1 MRNKKSIGLPNG
13 PNEFLK
19 DITQYISV
27 EGYKRYSEDI
37 NNPYNIIESGNI
49 TMEDVDFP
57 VKGTDNLGN
66 EQIMMPGMN
75 YQFPGDSVLEVP
87 MAQHGIENKYSLP
100 KRNSVRLNYD
110 EEGIEAGNRF
120 LPPAIRKMQPKEDPI
135 YYDGIVGETTV
146 TAPRAG
152 KPSISDY
159 IEYRKQAGEAIP
171 ESSAYHHSHRPEPTN
186 SNFSFIGAD
195 KSGGIGALKAI
206 AKGVKGLL
214 GLKGSADDA
223 FKYVQG
229 VKDFKS
235 AAPTPVVAGYK
246 KGFGNPYENLPITD
260 EMFKGP
266 ANYGVDY
273 TGEIAKGRL
282 DFMKSLGREL
292 DDINFDANWIG
303 PQHLRFHG
311 SPAGRSVIEVALP
324 GKTHQTQLFYKSSGL
339 AGKSGQGVNGTTQ
352 GLWQPYGGHATMLHP
367 QGPIDDWFIK
377 DGGYENFYNS
387 KSYRDVAN
395 RLDDL
400 AKEAGFD
407 LSNQAYKYQTGREV
421 TPKAQTGTENSLSR
435 DEIFNI
441 PRTVRY
447 EDSKMVLQDKPI
459 WDGFL
464 DEVTVTPYTQ
474 SELAFQ
480 ERMANKATGAIEP
493 VYPLFEIMTAGLKA
507 PATAGAKAIE
517 KSIKKTIKKA
527 PSKLNPNYY
536 NPNTLAKGDPSVY
549 YRKAG
554 KDAYEDFVNSEFL
567 RTRAEVTDNPIMGLL
582 DTKKEMDQVRKS
594 IKEYEQFTYRHPSD
608 FRAPYFSRGRT
619 ADMIS
624 GGDDY
629 LFQTRPGLVGDDAFT
644 SGQMNILHG
653 YGKSPM
659 SVGGYGI
666 MDPMQR
672 GASNFDVFKKSW
684 WDGYKPIK
692 AYGGSLYEAQDGG
705 EALPTAQKGREQ
717 PTISQYEE
725 PAWYEK
731 AVDYLASPMTTL
743 GYLATGQ
750 DLPDAL
756 PINMEGR
763 NVYDMVIDM
772 INPVAMAKYAAQ
784 AKRDYDN
791 EEYLSAGLNTLGA
804 LPVVPATL
812 AKGKKL
818 LPPKAVGAIDDAIKS
833 AYKYNP
839 VAYNNIDSKL
849 PEILQFNRENN
860 SWLRQVGKP
869 AIDDIKQTGVVRELN
884 EVIDPKLF
892 DEKLQALQNQQPG
905 IGFSLDKRYNGP
917 FFKKGETFF
926 DYNKKSIP
934 KYEGRTNTRGKS
946 GSSDYLIETKS
957 SITDD
962 LFQPA
967 YNQVMYPDALKSAKD
982 IGDVGI
988 MKPLSR
994 EADNFNFYKKDWWKG
1009 YKQTPLDKLQPGG
1022 STSDSKAQVGQEI
1035 KTGRGTPGLLD
1046 KPYFDPENINLIY
1059 DEDEVYESVFD
1070 PRVRESRRANK
1081 LAKEEYERKVQK
1093 RNKDIKSIEEA
1104 KALYRN
1110 VWYDDFK
1117 DTTFKTNAERKEW
1130 QENNSRWKAATDTLG
1145 RYAAAPKGLNASVS
1159 NASGFQYTPYFNPE
1173 ADLTDL
1179 YPEKPLLKLPYPDIK
1194 YNLPN
1199 LPEGVDETE
1208 FRKWVNYYYPDY
1220 AVENDISSTTPSEK
1234 ENDFIK
1240 SAWYELGNQ
1249 YEPFKKLEIKKLEQP
1264 ALKDK
1269 PQLSDFTETKSKG
1282 TLVSTGI
1289 GDGRVNVIDL
1299 DTGGGFG
1306 TYDTPEQ
1313 ARIAMIEAYTD
1324 GYSLSNPEIANISA
1338 EDLGNLYDVADKQP
1352 AYRANNRPLTNYE
1365 KIQAMK
1371 RKMSEGGQYQTGG
1384 EHTVSEG
1391 ETFYGIANKNGLSWK
1406 DLEAFN
1412 PNININA
1419 LKKGQIINLSAQP
1432 TKTKKS
1438 TEEKREPTS
1447 WTDYIN
1453 PYNWGV
1459 SDRDDDGSYNQAFRA
1474 ARNAG
1479 EDEFMWY
1486 GKRYTTEL
1494 DKTDVAKEKEPVK
1507 KEVSNYSFQ
1516 EYQDDLR
1523 AQENLSLK
1531 GWDSKRQ
1538 LWFPTPAPEKN
1549 GGFDIGYGHKIKK
1562 GENFSKGLTDDQV
1575 NNLFAKDLDVKFK
1588 AAKSTFNRQNLSRSW
1603 DELNEQEQILLGDYQ
1618 YNGVLGD
1625 FKKLMKAVANKDKDS
1640 MLKEYVRYQ
1649 GKEKLG
1655 RRNDWTKSYIDSE
1668 INYKKGGEPNPLTIY
1683 SNYINGDYDGTDLE
1697 NKAIKI
1703 YDRLNRI
1710 HYKDAK
1716 SLGMSPANYIL
1727 THVIGKA

>member
-1 MRNKKSIGLPNG
+1 
-13 PNEFLK
+13 
-19 DITQYISV
+19 
-27 EGYKRYSEDI
+27 
-37 NNPYNIIESGNI
+37 
-49 TMEDVDFP
+49 MEDVDFP

-66 EQIMMPGMN
+66 EQIMMPGNN

-87 MAQHGIENKYSLP
+87 MAQVGTEQ
-100 KRNSVRLNYD
+100 
-110 EEGIEAGNRF
+110 EGIEVPLNR
-120 LPPAIRKMQPKEDPI
+120 
-135 YYDGIVGETTV
+135 
-146 TAPRAG
+146 
-152 KPSISDY
+152 S
-159 IEYRKQAGEAIP
+159 
-171 ESSAYHHSHRPEPTN
+171 
-186 SNFSFIGAD
+186 
-195 KSGGIGALKAI
+195 
-206 AKGVKGLL
+206 
-214 GLKGSADDA
+214 
-223 FKYVQG
+223 
-229 VKDFKS
+229 
-235 AAPTPVVAGYK
+235 
-246 KGFGNPYENLPITD
+246 
-260 EMFKGP
+260 
-266 ANYGVDY
+266 
-273 TGEIAKGRL
+273 
-282 DFMKSLGREL
+282 
-292 DDINFDANWIG
+292 
-303 PQHLRFHG
+303 
-311 SPAGRSVIEVALP
+311 EV
-324 GKTHQTQLFYKSSGL
+324 
-339 AGKSGQGVNGTTQ
+339 
-352 GLWQPYGGHATMLHP
+352 
-367 QGPIDDWFIK
+367 
-377 DGGYENFYNS
+377 
-387 KSYRDVAN
+387 
-395 RLDDL
+395 
-400 AKEAGFD
+400 
-407 LSNQAYKYQTGREV
+407 
-421 TPKAQTGTENSLSR
+421 
-435 DEIFNI
+435 FNI

-447 EDSKMVLQDKPI
+447 ENNKMVLQDKPV

-480 ERMANKATGAIEP
+480 ERMADKATGAIEP

-536 NPNTLAKGDPSVY
+536 NPNLLAKGDPSVY

-554 KDAYEDFVNSEFL
+554 KDAYEDFVNSRFL

-594 IKEYEQFTYRHPSD
+594 IKENGQFTYRHPSD
-608 FRAPYFSRGRT
+608 FRAPYFSRGKA
-619 ADMIS
+619 ADIIAS
-624 GGDDY
+624 DEY
-629 LFQTRPGLVGDDAFT
+629 LFQTRPGLIGDDAFT

-653 YGKSPM
+653 SGKSPM
-659 SVGGYGI
+659 SVGGFGI

-672 GASNFDVFKKSW
+672 AADNFDVFKKSW
-684 WDGYKPIK
+684 WSGYKPIK

-1117 DTTFKTNAERKEW
+1117 NTTFKTNAERKEW
-1130 QENNSRWKAATDTLG
+1130 QENNPRWKAATDTLG

-1159 NASGFQYTPYFNPE
+1159 NASGFQYTPYYNPE

-1179 YPEKPLLKLPYPDIK
+1179 YPKKPLLKLPYPDIK
-1194 YNLPN
+1194 YNLSN

-1269 PQLSDFTETKSKG
+1269 PQLSNFTETKSKSKG

-1324 GYSLSNPEIANISA
+1324 GYSLINPEIANISA

-1391 ETFYGIANKNGLSWK
+1391 ETFYGIANKNGLPWK
-1406 DLEAFN
+1406 DLETFN
-1412 PNININA
+1412 PNIDINA
-1419 LKKGQIINLSAQP
+1419 LKEGQTINLSAQP
-1432 TKTKKS
+1432 TKTKKT
-1438 TEEKREPTS
+1438 TEEKPEPTS

-1486 GKRYTTEL
+1486 GTRFTTEL

-1523 AQENLSLK
+1523 AQENISLK

-1538 LWFPTPAPEKN
+1538 LWFPTPAPEEN

-1575 NNLFAKDLDVKFK
+1575 NNLFAKDLNVKFK
-1588 AAKSTFNRQNLSRSW
+1588 AAKSTFNRQDLSRTW

-1625 FKKLMKAVANKDKDS
+1625 FKKFMKAVADKDKDS

-1649 GKEKLG
+1649 GKKKLG
-1655 RRNDWTKSYIDSE
+1655 KRNDWTKSYIDNK
-1668 INYKKGGEPNPLTIY
+1668 INYKKGGEPSPLTIY

-1710 HYKDAK
+1710 HYGDAK
-1716 SLGMSPANYIL
+1716 SLGMSPVNYIL
-1727 THVIGKA
+1727 THVVAKA

>member
-37 NNPYNIIESGNI
+37 NNPYNIIESGYI

-57 VKGTDNLGN
+57 VKGIDNLGN

-87 MAQHGIENKYSLP
+87 MAQ
-100 KRNSVRLNYD
+100 
-110 EEGIEAGNRF
+110 EGIEVPLNR
-120 LPPAIRKMQPKEDPI
+120 
-135 YYDGIVGETTV
+135 G
-146 TAPRAG
+146 
-152 KPSISDY
+152 
-159 IEYRKQAGEAIP
+159 
-171 ESSAYHHSHRPEPTN
+171 
-186 SNFSFIGAD
+186 
-195 KSGGIGALKAI
+195 
-206 AKGVKGLL
+206 
-214 GLKGSADDA
+214 
-223 FKYVQG
+223 
-229 VKDFKS
+229 
-235 AAPTPVVAGYK
+235 
-246 KGFGNPYENLPITD
+246 
-260 EMFKGP
+260 
-266 ANYGVDY
+266 
-273 TGEIAKGRL
+273 
-282 DFMKSLGREL
+282 
-292 DDINFDANWIG
+292 
-303 PQHLRFHG
+303 
-311 SPAGRSVIEVALP
+311 
-324 GKTHQTQLFYKSSGL
+324 
-339 AGKSGQGVNGTTQ
+339 
-352 GLWQPYGGHATMLHP
+352 
-367 QGPIDDWFIK
+367 
-377 DGGYENFYNS
+377 
-387 KSYRDVAN
+387 
-395 RLDDL
+395 
-400 AKEAGFD
+400 
-407 LSNQAYKYQTGREV
+407 
-421 TPKAQTGTENSLSR
+421 
-435 DEIFNI
+435 EIFNI
-441 PRTVRY
+441 PRTMAY
-447 EDSKMVLQDKPI
+447 EDDKMVVQDQPI
-459 WDGFL
+459 YDGML
-464 DEVTVTPYTQ
+464 DEAIVTPYTQ
-474 SELAFQ
+474 SEMAFQ
-480 ERMANKATGAIEP
+480 ERMNNKATGRLQP
-493 VYPLFEIMTAGLKA
+493 VYPVFDMMTLGLKPA
-507 PATAGAKAIE
+507 ATAGTKVLQ
-517 KSIKKTIKKA
+517 KGFNKL
-527 PSKLNPNYY
+527 PSKINPKYY
-536 NPNTLAKGDPSVY
+536 NPTNIAKGNPNVY
-549 YRKAG
+549 YRQVGEEAF
-554 KDAYEDFVNSEFL
+554 EDFNKSGFL

-582 DTKKEMDQVRKS
+582 ETQKEIRN
-594 IKEYEQFTYRHPSD
+594 IKEGIKKAGDFTYRHPQD
-608 FRAPYFSRGRT
+608 LRAPFFSRGQTTHMRDGK
-619 ADMIS
+619 A
-624 GGDDY
+624 DY
-629 LFQTRPGLVGDDAFT
+629 LFQTRPERVGQDAFV
-644 SGQMNILHG
+644 SGQMNVLHG
-653 YGKSPM
+653 GGKYGNVSK
-659 SVGGYGI
+659 GGFGV

-672 GASNFDVFKKSW
+672 GADNFDVFKKNW
-684 WDGYKPIK
+684 WSGYKQIK
-692 AYGGSLYEAQDGG
+692 QDGG
-705 EALPTAQKGREQ
+705 EQGIQVPKRNGVRKNSDGTESTHLMATETLDGKNWFSFPTLFQNEDSTWLDMSDKPWMEAYKE
-717 PTISQYEE
+717 
-725 PAWYEK
+725 
-731 AVDYLASPMTTL
+731 
-743 GYLATGQ
+743 ATKRGEVIEFGT
-750 DLPDAL
+750 DKDA
-756 PINMEGR
+756 
-763 NVYDMVIDM
+763 
-772 INPVAMAKYAAQ
+772 
-784 AKRDYDN
+784 
-791 EEYLSAGLNTLGA
+791 
-804 LPVVPATL
+804 
-812 AKGKKL
+812 
-818 LPPKAVGAIDDAIKS
+818 AIKFG
-833 AYKYNP
+833 
-839 VAYNNIDSKL
+839 
-849 PEILQFNRENN
+849 EG
-860 SWLRQVGKP
+860 SWKP
-869 AIDDIKQTGVVRELN
+869 
-884 EVIDPKLF
+884 
-892 DEKLQALQNQQPG
+892 
-905 IGFSLDKRYNGP
+905 
-917 FFKKGETFF
+917 
-926 DYNKKSIP
+926 
-934 KYEGRTNTRGKS
+934 
-946 GSSDYLIETKS
+946 
-957 SITDD
+957 
-962 LFQPA
+962 
-967 YNQVMYPDALKSAKD
+967 
-982 IGDVGI
+982 
-988 MKPLSR
+988 
-994 EADNFNFYKKDWWKG
+994 
-1009 YKQTPLDKLQPGG
+1009 
-1022 STSDSKAQVGQEI
+1022 KAQVGQEVIRPNRDPYEYKSEADKFYTRKREGEWESEEQPDWTLASGNAEKAIREKIYNEDVSDSGAEDGKALRETGNAKTIQENIQALDTSSYGLRVIAYPIGHEVNLPGHIEAVLFDKKTGKLINRVPGTKFKGHINRWAKEGNKPVVESNYKGDKNVQVVDLRLPDDELKDFLVEAQGFLPNTKGKIHKNLGLSKNKLPISSGNNPKEYGIAESNCATGMCLGLGLDPDSPKNQTAGITDPSKVMDNILTNFSSYYDSEKDYRGNKVSKIEGIKKLISNKLEVKGNTRAATAIVDYLDGLDGKKLKKTLEELSENPMIQKMIKSDNWKASIKPLVNAPITQVIDAYKKTPDGTLNALMKAYWEQYPNQYIRENTPFDFSEEGVDNMVPWWENNVINPLGEAGSDAIKSVRDFFDFKEGGSVSWQFKGKSYSGTLIPGMETENNRYARTHNGKIKTLPKGQVGKEI

-1046 KPYFDPENINLIY
+1046 KPYLDPGNINLIY

-1117 DTTFKTNAERKEW
+1117 NTTFKTSAERKEW
-1130 QENNSRWKAATDTLG
+1130 QENNPRWKAATDTLG
-1145 RYAAAPKGLNASVS
+1145 RYAAAPEGLNAPVS
-1159 NASGFQYTPYFNPE
+1159 NASGFEYTPYFNPE
-1173 ADLTDL
+1173 ANLTDL

-1194 YNLPN
+1194 YNLSN

-1269 PQLSDFTETKSKG
+1269 PQLSNFTETKSKG

-1391 ETFYGIANKNGLSWK
+1391 ETFYGIANKNKISWK

-1412 PNININA
+1412 PDIDINA
-1419 LKKGQIINLSAQP
+1419 LKKGQTINLSAQP
-1432 TKTKKS
+1432 TKTKKT

-1516 EYQDDLR
+1516 EYQDDLK

-1531 GWDSKRQ
+1531 GWDPKRQ
-1538 LWFPTPAPEKN
+1538 LWFPTPAPEEN

-1575 NNLFAKDLDVKFK
+1575 NNLFAKDLNVKFK
-1588 AAKSTFNRQNLSRSW
+1588 AAKSTFNRQGLNRSW

-1625 FKKLMKAVANKDKDS
+1625 FEKLMKAVANKDKDS

-1697 NKAIKI
+1697 NQAIKI

-1710 HYKDAK
+1710 HYGDAK
-1716 SLGMSPANYIL
+1716 SLGMSPVNYIL
-1727 THVIGKA
+1727 THVVAKA